1 MIDTMF
7 YRALTIFVFLCASLA
22 GRCRADG
29 DTVRRNV
36 VYETIDGK
44 NIALDI
50 AVPNDKGRFPL
61 VVCFHGGAWSIGDK
75 SKFARTIDDL
85 AHRGF
90 VAASINYRFA
100 PKYPWPAQLDDARAA
115 VLFLKRHAD
124 QYKIDPTHV
133 GGLGESAGAQL
144 VMLLAFE
151 PDAPRAMPLTS
162 TRLQA
167 VVNYYG
173 PVDLGHW
180 QPGPLMEYLWQ
191 KEFHESVE
199 DMMAQ
204 FLGSRDPESP
214 QVKSASPINFVDKNC
229 PPVLTFHGTLD
240 FFVPFSQAQMLHE
253 KLKKAGVPE
262 QLVPIPNGM
271 HGGWAPQVRQDC
283 TKQAVHFLERN
294 LKGIDTD
301 AALPITAH

>member
-1 MIDTMF
+1 MIDTMLF
-7 YRALTIFVFLCASLA
+7 RALTIFVCLCALLA
-22 GRCRADG
+22 GQCRADG
-29 DTVRRNV
+29 DTVQHNV
-36 VYETIDGK
+36 TYETIDGK

-61 VVCFHGGAWSIGDK
+61 VICLHGGAWSTGDK
-75 SKFARTIDDL
+75 SKFAWTIDDM
-85 AHRGF
+85 AHHGL
-90 VAASINYRFA
+90 VAASINYRLA

-115 VLFLKRHAD
+115 LLFLKQHAD

-144 VMLLAFE
+144 VMLLAFK
-151 PDAPRAMPLTS
+151 PDAPHATPLTS

-180 QPGPLMEYLWQ
+180 QPGPLMEYFWQ
-191 KEFHESVE
+191 KQFHESVE
-199 DMMAQ
+199 DMMGQ
-204 FLGSRDPESP
+204 FLGSKDPDSP
-214 QVKSASPINFVDKNC
+214 QVKSASPINFVDKDS

-240 FFVPFSQAQMLHE
+240 FFVPFSQAQLLHD
-253 KLKKAGVPE
+253 KLKKAGVSE

-271 HGGWAPQVRQDC
+271 HGGWAPEVRRDAA
-283 TKQAVHFLERN
+283 TKSLHFLERN

-301 AALPITAH
+301 AALPTTAH